1 MWQRLT
7 ESARQAVF
15 FAQEQ
20 AGKLGQNAVAPEHLL
35 LGIVRVPDTPGTL
48 RLGQSAGAQLLAHL
62 GVSLDAAR
70 AAVEARAMRGA
81 GRLGQDMQLT
91 PATKRVI
98 DLAYDEAKRLKN
110 SHIGVEH
117 LILGILR
124 EGDSLAAQALNDLG
138 VTLDAARTQSLQ
150 MQDKNG
156 AQEEALPPAGKMQD
170 LASYM
175 KATFAVSPNRPS
187 EELLSLDEAVKFL
200 GTSKPTLYRLLGQ
213 DEIKGLKVGR
223 QWRFRRADL
232 TAYME
237 RGPVAVAAAP
247 KEDLDMELSF
257 FADQLSEPEP
267 DQSGDPEAKTVRLAH
282 KIIQLAIQSKAS
294 DIHLDPN
301 ADDFL
306 LRLRVDGVLQETRRL
321 PASTRESLT
330 AYFKTMAELDVS
342 EKKLPQDGRIP
353 VRHEG
358 KDYDFRAAVLPSM
371 HGESLTLRILAR
383 QDVLL
388 GLDRLGI
395 TPEDLAQ
402 IRALLRRPNGIIVA
416 TGPNGAGKTTLLYSC
431 LQEVAGV
438 GKKTMTAEDPV
449 EFLLPYTTQTQV
461 NRKSGLSFPGILRS
475 FMRSDPD
482 VILVSEMRDPETAL
496 LAVEVSLTGHLLL
509 TALHAGDAPSALM
522 RLMEMGIEPYLVGAT
537 VAGVIATRLVRR
549 VCEGCK
555 QAVDLSATPT
565 LAYVTRLAAEGG
577 YEVPDAA
584 AFVRGAGCEHCR
596 GRGYRGRMG
605 LYEVLPMTED
615 LAEAVLRRAPAEE
628 LADIAMERG
637 MRTLLADGVRK
648 AAEGLTTLEEV
659 MRVVTVAA

>member
-1 MWQRLT
+1 MWQRFT
-7 ESARQAVF
+7 ERARKAVF
-15 FAQEQ
+15 YAQEE
-20 AGKLGQNAVAPEHLL
+20 ALKLGENLVGPEHLL
-35 LGIVRVPDTPGTL
+35 LGLVRED
-48 RLGQSAGAQLLAHL
+48 
-62 GVSLDAAR
+62 DNMAAR
-70 AAVEARAMRGA
+70 IL
-81 GRLGQDMQLT
+81 GRLGVEPGAVRQKVLARLEPGEPGTGEDLRLT
-91 PATKRVI
+91 PAAKQVVDWAYEEARHLLDNSI
-98 DLAYDEAKRLKN
+98 DA
-110 SHIGVEH
+110 EH
-117 LILGILR
+117 LLLGMLR
-124 EGDSLAAQALNDLG
+124 EPVGIVPEALASLG
-138 VTLDAARTQSLQ
+138 VTPEGVREQLQQMRAAAK
-150 MQDKNG
+150 MAADK
-156 AQEEALPPAGKMQD
+156 
-170 LASYM
+170 
-175 KATFAVSPNRPS
+175 PS

-402 IRALLRRPNGIIVA
+402 IRALLHRPNGIIVA

-438 GKKTMTAEDPV
+438 GTKTMTAEDPV

-461 NRKSGLSFPGILRS
+461 NRKAGLSFPGILRS

-577 YEVPDAA
+577 YEIPAAA

>member
-1 MWQRLT
+1 MWQRFT
-7 ESARQAVF
+7 ERARKAVF
-15 FAQEQ
+15 YAQEE
-20 AGKLGQNAVAPEHLL
+20 ALKLGENLVGPEHLL
-35 LGIVRVPDTPGTL
+35 LGLVRED
-48 RLGQSAGAQLLAHL
+48 
-62 GVSLDAAR
+62 DNMAAR
-70 AAVEARAMRGA
+70 IL
-81 GRLGQDMQLT
+81 GRLGAEMGAVRQKVLARLEPGEPGTGEDLRLT
-91 PATKRVI
+91 PAAKQVVDWAYEEARHLLDNSI
-98 DLAYDEAKRLKN
+98 DA
-110 SHIGVEH
+110 EH
-117 LILGILR
+117 LLLGMLR
-124 EGDSLAAQALNDLG
+124 EPVGIVPEVLASLG
-138 VTLDAARTQSLQ
+138 VTPEGVREQLQQMRAAAK
-150 MQDKNG
+150 MAADK
-156 AQEEALPPAGKMQD
+156 
-170 LASYM
+170 
-175 KATFAVSPNRPS
+175 PS

-282 KIIQLAIQSKAS
+282 KIIHLAIQSKAS

-416 TGPNGAGKTTLLYSC
+416 TGPTGAGKTTLLYSC

-461 NRKSGLSFPGILRS
+461 NRKAGLSFPGILRS

-482 VILVSEMRDPETAL
+482 VILVSEIRDPETAL

-522 RLMEMGIEPYLVGAT
+522 RLVEMGIEPYLVGAT

-555 QAVDLSATPT
+555 QPVDLSATPT
-565 LAYVTRLAAEGG
+565 LAYVARLAAEGG
-577 YEVPDAA
+577 YEIPADA

>member
-1 MWQRLT
+1 MWQRFT
-7 ESARQAVF
+7 ERARKAVF
-15 FAQEQ
+15 YAQEE
-20 AGKLGQNAVAPEHLL
+20 ALELGENLVGPEHLL
-35 LGIVRVPDTPGTL
+35 LGLVRED
-48 RLGQSAGAQLLAHL
+48 
-62 GVSLDAAR
+62 DNMAAR
-70 AAVEARAMRGA
+70 IL
-81 GRLGQDMQLT
+81 GRLGVEPGAVRQKVLARLEPGEPGTGEDLRLT
-91 PATKRVI
+91 PAAKQVVDWAYEEARHLLDNSI
-98 DLAYDEAKRLKN
+98 DA
-110 SHIGVEH
+110 EH
-117 LILGILR
+117 LLLGMLR
-124 EGDSLAAQALNDLG
+124 EPAGIVPEALASLG
-138 VTLDAARTQSLQ
+138 VTPEGVREQLQQMRAAAK
-150 MQDKNG
+150 MAADK
-156 AQEEALPPAGKMQD
+156 
-170 LASYM
+170 
-175 KATFAVSPNRPS
+175 PS

>member
-1 MWQRLT
+1 MWQRFT
-7 ESARQAVF
+7 ERARKAVF
-15 FAQEQ
+15 YAQEE
-20 AGKLGQNAVAPEHLL
+20 ALELGENLVGPEHLL
-35 LGIVRVPDTPGTL
+35 LGLVRED
-48 RLGQSAGAQLLAHL
+48 
-62 GVSLDAAR
+62 DNMAAR
-70 AAVEARAMRGA
+70 IL
-81 GRLGQDMQLT
+81 GRLGVEPGAVRQKVLARLEPGEPGTGEDLRLT
-91 PATKRVI
+91 PAAKQVVDWAYEEARHLLDNSI
-98 DLAYDEAKRLKN
+98 DA
-110 SHIGVEH
+110 EH
-117 LILGILR
+117 LLLGMLR
-124 EGDSLAAQALNDLG
+124 EPVGIVPEALASLG
-138 VTLDAARTQSLQ
+138 VTPEGVREQLQQMRAAAK
-150 MQDKNG
+150 MAADK
-156 AQEEALPPAGKMQD
+156 
-170 LASYM
+170 
-175 KATFAVSPNRPS
+175 PS

-257 FADQLSEPEP
+257 FADQLSEAEL
-267 DQSGDPEAKTVRLAH
+267 DGSGDPEAKTVRLAH

>member
-1 MWQRLT
+1 MWQRFT
-7 ESARQAVF
+7 ERARKAVF
-15 FAQEQ
+15 YAQEE
-20 AGKLGQNAVAPEHLL
+20 ALELGENLVGPEHLL
-35 LGIVRVPDTPGTL
+35 LGLVRED
-48 RLGQSAGAQLLAHL
+48 
-62 GVSLDAAR
+62 DNMAAR
-70 AAVEARAMRGA
+70 IL
-81 GRLGQDMQLT
+81 GRLGVEPGAVRQKVLARLEPGEPGTGEDLRLT
-91 PATKRVI
+91 PAAKQVVDWAYEEARHLLDNSI
-98 DLAYDEAKRLKN
+98 DA
-110 SHIGVEH
+110 EH
-117 LILGILR
+117 LLLGMLR
-124 EGDSLAAQALNDLG
+124 EPVGIVPEALASLG
-138 VTLDAARTQSLQ
+138 VTPEGVREQLQQMRAAAK
-150 MQDKNG
+150 MAADK
-156 AQEEALPPAGKMQD
+156 
-170 LASYM
+170 
-175 KATFAVSPNRPS
+175 PS

-267 DQSGDPEAKTVRLAH
+267 DRSGDPEAKTVRLAH

>member
-1 MWQRLT
+1 MWQRFT
-7 ESARQAVF
+7 ERARKAVF
-15 FAQEQ
+15 YAQEE
-20 AGKLGQNAVAPEHLL
+20 AGRLGENSVGPEHFLL
-35 LGIVRVPDTPGTL
+35 ALTRDPE
-48 RLGQSAGAQLLAHL
+48 SAGALVLEQL
-62 GVSLDAAR
+62 GVSLDALR
-70 AAVEARAMRGA
+70 TAAEAYIPRGA

-91 PATKRVI
+91 PAAKKVI
-98 DLAYDEAKRLKN
+98 DFAYEEAKRLKN
-110 SHIGVEH
+110 NYIGVEH
-117 LILGILR
+117 LLLGMLR
-124 EGDSLAAQALNDLG
+124 DGDTLAARTLADLG
-138 VTLDAARTQSLQ
+138 VTLDAVRDQVQQRQGRGPIFDEMPKPRPGFESVAAKISA
-150 MQDKNG
+150 MMG
-156 AQEEALPPAGKMQD
+156 ADDDRRLEESQKQ
-170 LASYM
+170 
-175 KATFAVSPNRPS
+175 

-282 KIIQLAIQSKAS
+282 NIIQLAIQSKAS

-321 PASTRESLT
+321 PSSTRESLT
-330 AYFKTMAELDVS
+330 ARFKTMAEMDVS

-358 KDYDFRAAVLPSM
+358 KDYDFRAAVVPSM
-371 HGESLTLRILAR
+371 YGEAVTLRILAR

-395 TPEDLAQ
+395 APEDLAQ
-402 IRALLRRPNGIIVA
+402 IRALLRRPNGVLIA
-416 TGPNGAGKTTLLYSC
+416 TGPTGSGKTTLLYSC

-449 EFLLPYTTQTQV
+449 EFLLPDTTQTQV
-461 NRKSGLSFPGILRS
+461 NKKAGLTFPGVLRS

-496 LAVEVSLTGHLLL
+496 LAVEVALTGHLFL

-522 RLMEMGIEPYLVGAT
+522 RLLDMGVEPYLVGAT
-537 VAGVIATRLVRR
+537 VAGVVATRLVRR
-549 VCEGCK
+549 VCENCK
-555 QAVDLSATPT
+555 QPVDLSAAPT
-565 LAYVTRLAAEGG
+565 LAYVARLAALGG
-577 YEVPDAA
+577 YEIPADA

-605 LYEVLPMTED
+605 LYEVLPMSED
-615 LAEAVLRRAPAEE
+615 LAEAVLRRAPSEE
-628 LADIAMERG
+628 LADIAVAGG

>member
-1 MWQRLT
+1 MWQRFT
-7 ESARQAVF
+7 ERARKAVF
-15 FAQEQ
+15 YAQEE
-20 AGKLGQNAVAPEHLL
+20 ALELGENLVGPEHLL
-35 LGIVRVPDTPGTL
+35 LGLVRED
-48 RLGQSAGAQLLAHL
+48 
-62 GVSLDAAR
+62 DNMAAR
-70 AAVEARAMRGA
+70 IL
-81 GRLGQDMQLT
+81 GRLGVEPGAVRQKVLARLEPGEPGTGEDLRLT
-91 PATKRVI
+91 PAAKQVVDWAYEEARHLLDNSI
-98 DLAYDEAKRLKN
+98 DA
-110 SHIGVEH
+110 EH
-117 LILGILR
+117 LLLGMLR
-124 EGDSLAAQALNDLG
+124 EPVGIVPEALASLG
-138 VTLDAARTQSLQ
+138 VTPEGVREQLQQMRAAAK
-150 MQDKNG
+150 MAADK
-156 AQEEALPPAGKMQD
+156 
-170 LASYM
+170 
-175 KATFAVSPNRPS
+175 PS

-461 NRKSGLSFPGILRS
+461 NRKAGLSFPGILRS

-584 AFVRGAGCEHCR
+584 AFVRGAGCEQCR